1 MPNKYINR
9 SNQNYWIIG
18 VLSATLMFL
27 VPMVGSV
34 AGLGWVLPTT
44 FAGWVV
50 YLVVK
55 AAAVGLNMMIFHHFI
70 LQSSVNIADDP
81 NYLEAEQLLREVMP
95 ELDPMSPEE
104 FFGREYKHKGVTLG
118 ITTLLSTV
126 CITQAILSFDYITL
140 ITHIVVVIFA
150 IFFGID
156 EMRKCESW
164 WVKDYLIYA
173 RWYVNKKQ
181 KEKENAEKTYQ
192 RNKEVPETAIHT
204 ADDTVCANRGT
215 SILESTNNNS
225 NICGIPA

>member
-1 MPNKYINR
+1 MPKYINR
-9 SNQNYWIIG
+9 TNQNYWIIG

-70 LQSSVNIADDP
+70 LQSRVNVADDP
-81 NYLEAEQLLREVMP
+81 NYLEAERLLREVMP
-95 ELDPMSPEE
+95 DLDPISPEE
-104 FFGREYKHKGVTLG
+104 FLRREYKHKGITLG

-181 KEKENAEKTYQ
+181 KEKEDAEKTYQ
-192 RNKEVPETAIHT
+192 CDKEVSKTAIH
-204 ADDTVCANRGT
+204 AEDDTVCAGWGT
-215 SILESTNNNS
+215 SVLEPADNNS
-225 NICGIPA
+225 NVCDIQA